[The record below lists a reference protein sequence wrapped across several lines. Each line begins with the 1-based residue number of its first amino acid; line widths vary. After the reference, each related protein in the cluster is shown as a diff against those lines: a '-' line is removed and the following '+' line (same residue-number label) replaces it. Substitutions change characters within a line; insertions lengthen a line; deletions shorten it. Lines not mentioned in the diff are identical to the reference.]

1 MEPITSLQ
9 NPRIKNAAK
18 LREARDRRR
27 QGRILIDG
35 VREIRAAWQSGIE
48 LLEIFV
54 CSDLLHTAEGR
65 ALHSEFDN
73 AGLPLLPTSEAVF
86 AKVAFGQR
94 AEGMVAVAN
103 CPAGTLDDLR
113 LPDDALIAVLEGI
126 EKPGNVGAIL
136 RSADGAG
143 LAAVIVADGG
153 TDLYNPNC
161 IRASLGTI
169 FTTPV
174 RAAATPA
181 VRDWL
186 TAGGWNVVAA
196 RVDAQQDYTSADY
209 RGRTAIVLGSEAGG
223 LSSAWQ
229 DSRVTGVRLPMLG
242 ESGQSERVGHGRD
255 FVLRGL
261 AATSLIRLPRRGQRI
276 GQ

>member
-35 VREIRAAWQSGIE
+35 VREIRAAWQSGVE
-48 LLEIFV
+48 FLEIFV
-54 CSDLLHTAEGR
+54 CPELLHTAEGR
-65 ALHSEFDN
+65 ALHSEFDH

-126 EKPGNVGAIL
+126 EKPGNVGAVL

-186 TAGGWNVVAA
+186 TAGSWNVVAA

-223 LSSAWQ
+223 LSTAWQ
-229 DSRVTGVRLPMLG
+229 GSQTTGVRLPMLG
-242 ESGQSERVGHGRD
+242 KADSLNVSATAAILFYEA
-255 FVLRGL
+255 LRQ
-261 AATSLIRLPRRGQRI
+261 RR
-276 GQ
+276 